1 MGRKVDAMD
10 IFRFKHSQN
19 KRKQSILTFSNSLF
33 LRSFLRGNLIWYG
46 FLSLG
51 ICLIIWIWPIYAETD
66 LQQVPIVQVFDEAW
80 ERINSEFYDPHFN
93 GVDWKKMREIYRPQ
107 VEKAATRAEGYEII
121 NRMISQ
127 LRASHTRLYTPDE
140 PAYYQLAA
148 IFGKRVHGYSVAF
161 GDKEV
166 RYTDVGILTV
176 TTPRGI
182 FVRGVLEGSPAQE
195 AGIQVGDQILE
206 VDGKPFEPVASFRNK
221 AGRPVRI
228 LIQTTACKDMSSD
241 ELRTDSCVRPNP
253 EEKTVIPKEVD
264 PNQMFLEAEKKSI
277 RIFEENGVKIGYIHI
292 WSYARQTYQDAF
304 VEAIINGQFAS
315 ASALI
320 VDLRDGWGGASPE
333 YLNVFNKN
341 VPVMTTA
348 SRSGDKHKY
357 DPQWRKPVVF
367 LVNEGTRSGKE
378 MLTYGFK
385 KYRLGKVIGTPTAGA
400 VLAGKPF
407 YLSDGSLLMVAV
419 RDVWV
424 DGERLEGR
432 GVQPDIHVD
441 FPVEYAGGYDPQ
453 RAKALKVL
461 AEEVKQSKQES

>member
-1 MGRKVDAMD
+1 MMD
-10 IFRFKHSQN
+10 SFRFKNFQSKSKQIILIFSSSQ
-19 KRKQSILTFSNSLF
+19 F
-33 LRSFLRGNLIWYG
+33 LRPTLQSNLIRYG
-46 FLSLG
+46 FLGLG
-51 ICLIIWIWPIYAETD
+51 IYLMIWMLPVYAETD

-80 ERINSEFYDPHFN
+80 QRIDAEFYDPHFN

-107 VEKAATRAEGYEII
+107 VERATTRAEGYEII
-121 NRMISQ
+121 NQMISQ
-127 LRASHTRLYTPDE
+127 LKASHTHLYTPDQ

-148 IFGKRVHGYSVAF
+148 IFGKRVSGYSQAF
-161 GDKEV
+161 GDREV
-166 RYTDVGILTV
+166 RYTDIGILTV

-182 FVRGVLEGSPAQE
+182 FVKGVLEGSPAQE
-195 AGIQVGDQILE
+195 AGIRVGDQILE
-206 VDGKPFEPVASFRNK
+206 VDGKPFEPIASFRDK
-221 AGRPVRI
+221 AGQPVRI
-228 LIQTTACKDMSSD
+228 LIQTAACKNESSD
-241 ELRTDSCVRPNP
+241 EPRTDPCIRPSP
-253 EEKTVIPKEVD
+253 EEITVIPKEVD

-277 RIFEENGVKIGYIHI
+277 RIFEEEGVKIGYIHI
-292 WSYARQTYQDAF
+292 WSYAREVYQDAF
-304 VEAIINGQFAS
+304 VEAIVTGEFAK

-348 SRSGDKHKY
+348 SRSGDKRKY

-407 YLSDGSLLMVAV
+407 YLSDGSLLMVAI

-424 DGERLEGR
+424 DGERLEGK
-432 GVQPDIHVD
+432 GVQPDIYVD
-441 FPVEYAGGYDPQ
+441 FPVEYARGYDPQ